1 MKKILAAT
9 ILYVVASNVGWSQ
22 TLNVEVGNVRYMYPA
37 AQVGDMEYSAG
48 SVTILGKSYDLSQV
62 GKVYVDESKVEDNL
76 VTVKY
81 EGTTASVTVAGNIA
95 NLLDITVSGADV
107 SIEQDESV
115 SDEIT
120 YSLTG
125 TTTNGSFYM
134 DGKYKATIVLNGVDI
149 TSQSGAAINIQ
160 NGKRISVDL
169 AAGTVNKL
177 SDYASGKQKGC
188 FMVNGHTEFKNSGT
202 LTITGNCKHGFW
214 GDEYVEVKKTIGSI
228 VVDKAV
234 KDGFNINQYFQ
245 LNGGKVTI
253 SGVGDDGIQVAKTD
267 DETDENNG
275 EVIIKGGDLNIAVTA
290 DAVKGLKSEGNITI
304 SGGNITITT
313 SGNGVWDSDDNETKA
328 SSCIKGDENI
338 TITGGTFN
346 LTSSGTG
353 GKGMSCDGDLVIESG
368 DINIITTGNIYTYTS
383 GSNGGNNQGG
393 WGNWGGGGWGG
404 NQSYDNLASNL
415 KSSPKGIKVDGNIT
429 INGGNISV
437 ATSGTGAEGIES
449 KSVLTVNDGVIE
461 VTAYDDAINS
471 GSHMYINGGKIY
483 VNASNN
489 DGLDSNGNL
498 YLNGGL
504 VVAYGTTSPECG
516 LDANDEEG
524 YGIYVNGGT
533 VIGIGGGTSYP
544 KSGSEQPTIIYSGS
558 ISNGSVISINDGT
571 SAILAFKMTKSYSG
585 SVKFFITTPALKK
598 GSKYTIYKGSTV
610 SGDDWHGA
618 YLTPEVSSNGS
629 SAGSV
634 SSLSLTYSSV
644 GSSNGGWH

>member
-1 MKKILAAT
+1 
-9 ILYVVASNVGWSQ
+9 
-22 TLNVEVGNVRYMYPA
+22 
-37 AQVGDMEYSAG
+37 
-48 SVTILGKSYDLSQV
+48 
-62 GKVYVDESKVEDNL
+62 
-76 VTVKY
+76 
-81 EGTTASVTVAGNIA
+81 
-95 NLLDITVSGADV
+95 
-107 SIEQDESV
+107 
-115 SDEIT
+115 
-120 YSLTG
+120 
-125 TTTNGSFYM
+125 
-134 DGKYKATIVLNGVDI
+134 VLNGVDI

-214 GDEYVEVKKTIGSI
+214 GDEYVEVKKTVGSI

-634 SSLSLTYSSV
+634 SSLSLPYSSV